1 MRAKWMGVA
10 VAAMMACSW
19 ASSVAASEITG
30 TFRGITA
37 DGTGQDVV
45 VSFDLIS
52 PDFTRNQVDDVN
64 LDFSVGNYSH
74 STTAIDQGS
83 TFAIYNFYQ
92 IAQGPFTGGSGLGI
106 AIFGGLN
113 GSEDKGSLVFGL
125 ATKQQLD
132 LSNAR
137 QSLTASDL
145 AGFSGQIYLG
155 EQQIDVTFTS
165 LEVTGLVVNVS
176 TVPLP
181 ASAPMFGA
189 ALLALGAIGYGA
201 KKKAA

>member
-10 VAAMMACSW
+10 VAAVMACSW

-37 DGTGQDVV
+37 DGTGQDVI

-52 PDFTRNQVDDVN
+52 PDFTRNQADDVN
-64 LDFSVGNYSH
+64 FDFSVGNYSY
-74 STTAIDQGS
+74 SATALDRGS
-83 TFAIYNFYQ
+83 SIAFYNFYQ
-92 IAQGPFTGGSGLGI
+92 IAQGPFAGGSSLAI
-106 AIFGGLN
+106 AIFGGSN
-113 GSEDKGSLVFGL
+113 ASGNKGSLVFAL
-125 ATKQQLD
+125 TTKQQLD
-132 LSNAR
+132 LSVAR

-155 EQQIDVTFTS
+155 QQQTDVTFTS
-165 LEVTGLVVNVS
+165 LDITGLVVNVS

-181 ASAPMFGA
+181 TSAPMFGA

-201 KKKAA
+201 KRKAA